1 MKRKRIKTKKKKKEV
16 EKIAVIPEKV
26 EKRKENVSIDMMKK
40 INKLGADGWELV
52 SVCPTSSSQYG
63 VEELTAF
70 LKKEIIK

>member
-1 MKRKRIKTKKKKKEV
+1 MKQFQYQEISCSLPSGV
-16 EKIAVIPEKV
+16 DGMI
-26 EKRKENVSIDMMKK
+26 KK

-63 VEELTAF
+63 VDELTAF

>member
-1 MKRKRIKTKKKKKEV
+1 MKQFQYQEISCSLPSGV
-16 EKIAVIPEKV
+16 ANMI
-26 EKRKENVSIDMMKK
+26 KK

-70 LKKEIIK
+70 IKKEIIK

>member
-1 MKRKRIKTKKKKKEV
+1 MKKFQYQELSCSLPSGV
-16 EKIAVIPEKV
+16 A
-26 EKRKENVSIDMMKK
+26 DMMKK

-70 LKKEIIK
+70 LKKVIIK

>member
-1 MKRKRIKTKKKKKEV
+1 MQTLVTNMSKYQYQELSCSLPSGV
-16 EKIAVIPEKV
+16 A
-26 EKRKENVSIDMMKK
+26 DMMQK

>member
-1 MKRKRIKTKKKKKEV
+1 MKQLQYQEISCSLPSGV
-16 EKIAVIPEKV
+16 ANMI
-26 EKRKENVSIDMMKK
+26 KK

-70 LKKEIIK
+70 IKKEIIK

>member
-1 MKRKRIKTKKKKKEV
+1 MQTLVTNMSKFQYQELSCSLPSGV
-16 EKIAVIPEKV
+16 A
-26 EKRKENVSIDMMKK
+26 DMMKK

-70 LKKEIIK
+70 LKKEITK

>member
-1 MKRKRIKTKKKKKEV
+1 MKQFQYQEISCSLPSGV
-16 EKIAVIPEKV
+16 A
-26 EKRKENVSIDMMKK
+26 NMMKK
-40 INKLGADGWELV
+40 INKLGVDGWELV

>member
-1 MKRKRIKTKKKKKEV
+1 MKQFQYQEISCSLPSGV
-16 EKIAVIPEKV
+16 A
-26 EKRKENVSIDMMKK
+26 NMMKK
-40 INKLGADGWELV
+40 INKLGAGGWEHV

>member
-1 MKRKRIKTKKKKKEV
+1 MNKFQYQELSCSLPSGV
-16 EKIAVIPEKV
+16 A
-26 EKRKENVSIDMMKK
+26 DMMKK

>member
-1 MKRKRIKTKKKKKEV
+1 MQTFVINMKKFQYQEISCSLPSGV
-16 EKIAVIPEKV
+16 A
-26 EKRKENVSIDMMKK
+26 DMMKK
-40 INKLGADGWELV
+40 VNKLGAEGWELV

>member
-1 MKRKRIKTKKKKKEV
+1 MKQFQYQEISCSLPSGV
-16 EKIAVIPEKV
+16 A
-26 EKRKENVSIDMMKK
+26 NMMKK

-70 LKKEIIK
+70 LKK

>member
-1 MKRKRIKTKKKKKEV
+1 MKQFQYQEINCSLPSGV
-16 EKIAVIPEKV
+16 ANMI
-26 EKRKENVSIDMMKK
+26 KK

-70 LKKEIIK
+70 IKKEIIK